1 MCFPLLQLWN
11 QILSHSYEQVTIEVL
26 FLVWWDMFWKLVLY
40 VPGIY
45 VDLIFELKGIKLVN
59 DETETK
65 V

>member
-26 FLVWWDMFWKLVLY
+26 FLVWWYMFWKLVWH
-40 VPGIY
+40 VSGVY